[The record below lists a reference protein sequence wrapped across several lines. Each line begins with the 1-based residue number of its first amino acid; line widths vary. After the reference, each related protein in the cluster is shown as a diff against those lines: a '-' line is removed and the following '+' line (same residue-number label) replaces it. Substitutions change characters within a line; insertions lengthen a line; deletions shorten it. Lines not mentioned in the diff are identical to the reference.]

1 MTTTTAP
8 ALTTD
13 ADLLGIR
20 IAHRIMRRDARGLAR
35 LAAAWA
41 DGSDPLEGRRRRV
54 FGRWIEGL
62 CLDIHHHH
70 ATEDDH
76 LWPILER
83 RAGAEVDLAPLS
95 DDHAALDPV
104 LDDIRAAFAVA
115 ASGGRVDV
123 LAERLTHL
131 ADLLDEHIIEEE
143 RDLFPIIR
151 RYVPLAEWQTVE
163 KAAQRGGA
171 GIRYALPRIVDV
183 ATEEEFA
190 TMTASAPKPLLAVM
204 KLLLPR
210 YRREKDVL
218 RW

>member
-1 MTTTTAP
+1 MTATTALAP
-8 ALTTD
+8 TTD
-13 ADLLGIR
+13 TDLLGIR
-20 IAHRIMRRDARGLAR
+20 IAHRIMRRDARRLAG

-41 DGSDPLEGRRRRV
+41 DGSDPLSGRRRRV
-54 FGRWIEGL
+54 FGAWIEGL
-62 CLDIHHHH
+62 CRDIHHHH
-70 ATEDDH
+70 ATEDDV
-76 LWPILER
+76 LWPVLER
-83 RAGAEVDLAPLS
+83 HAGAEVDLGPLS

-104 LDDIRAAFAVA
+104 LDDIRAGFAVA

-131 ADLLDEHIIEEE
+131 ADLLDEHIGEEE

-151 RYVPLAEWQTVE
+151 RHVPLADWQVVE

-183 ATEEEFA
+183 ATDEEFA
-190 TMTASAPKPLLAVM
+190 TMTASAPKPLLLVM

-210 YRREKDVL
+210 YRREKTL
-218 RW
+218 LGW